1 MRAIST
7 HNLDSAR
14 MWIEFLRT
22 YTDKPIYEL
31 LPPPPIDLER
41 LIMDGAIAPS
51 REHAARA
58 GEVGFCPPVLRR
70 KLWKLYAAETQR
82 ICEQSGIF
90 WIAPPNAC
98 MDENGALLRS
108 FSAGDPIHANDE
120 YGGKVLY
127 DLNQL
132 LRYHRSE
139 NRIAM

>member
-1 MRAIST
+1 
-7 HNLDSAR
+7 
-14 MWIEFLRT
+14 
-22 YTDKPIYEL
+22 
-31 LPPPPIDLER
+31 
-41 LIMDGAIAPS
+41 
-51 REHAARA
+51 
-58 GEVGFCPPVLRR
+58 
-70 KLWKLYAAETQR
+70 
-82 ICEQSGIF
+82 
-90 WIAPPNAC
+90 